1 MTKNSMI
8 FLAQINDDRINAT
21 IPKELR
27 NLARKI
33 AAKNKM
39 SESNYIKIAVI
50 NQVEKDLNEQ
60 QNQSN

>member
-1 MTKNSMI
+1 MTTNSMI

-21 IPKELR
+21 VPKELR

-39 SESNYIKIAVI
+39 SESNYIKIAMI
-50 NQVEKDLNEQ
+50 NQVEKDLREQ
-60 QNQSN
+60 QNQ